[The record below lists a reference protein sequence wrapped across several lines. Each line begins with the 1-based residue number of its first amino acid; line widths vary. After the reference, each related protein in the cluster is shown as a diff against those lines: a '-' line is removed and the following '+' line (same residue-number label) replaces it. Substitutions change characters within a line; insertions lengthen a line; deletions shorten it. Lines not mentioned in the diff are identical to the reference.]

1 MELPPAYQ
9 PPTANTSSLVLRFTS
24 EIYTRPLRVSS
35 RHFRKSM
42 RDIGSSEFQSSSP
55 FIPHCSCQLKGAGN
69 QSSSRVGRREKN
81 KEVRLRIREIHGRS
95 VPMCII
101 YERDPLAVKTKLLL
115 DLTEVGFCY
124 LPTPESDLEAAR
136 PPSF

>member
-1 MELPPAYQ
+1 MGGH
-9 PPTANTSSLVLRFTS
+9 RFV
-24 EIYTRPLRVSS
+24 RVSFVTS
-35 RHFRKSM
+35 LHPSLFM
-42 RDIGSSEFQSSSP
+42 SSEGSWEPILLSFGQE
-55 FIPHCSCQLKGAGN
+55 G
-69 QSSSRVGRREKN
+69 KN
-81 KEVRLRIREIHGRS
+81 KEVDLRIREIHGGS